1 VKTNTRRVEDD
12 RFAAETTVLMRFL
25 SDDNNTD
32 WMELGACNDA
42 DPTIFFPVQR
52 QAVVTGSALP
62 GYADDL
68 DDVEPDYPPDEV
80 KAICGFCPVK
90 DICLSWALK
99 NADIVGIWGGTS
111 TYQREQLHRRRA
123 RKSCPGCSSA
133 TIILSGRHQLCLS
146 CGVSWSA

>member
-1 VKTNTRRVEDD
+1 MHQARRSSSGMDSARRARRSDGEAVKTNTRRVEED

-32 WMELGACNDA
+32 WMELGTCNDA

-80 KAICGFCPVK
+80 KAICGFCP
-90 DICLSWALK
+90 
-99 NADIVGIWGGTS
+99 
-111 TYQREQLHRRRA
+111 
-123 RKSCPGCSSA
+123 
-133 TIILSGRHQLCLS
+133 
-146 CGVSWSA
+146 